1 MNNPIN
7 GVLNKA
13 VRRLTL
19 AHVNA
24 VDVAIYRK
32 LKSDPHIGQKT
43 IGGAVELGMD
53 DEADYQIDL
62 LGAAKML
69 HTERLSGSE
78 HAGEGFTY
86 ADGQI
91 LVNIEP
97 VIEGEFEVLKY
108 DRVYQILPNMTIAYQ
123 VLKVI
128 SPTSLPG
135 SRTTVYLLQP
145 LEQQIYEDG
154 DERY

>member
-1 MNNPIN
+1 MKNPIN
-7 GVLNKA
+7 AVLNRA
-13 VRRLTL
+13 VRQLTL
-19 AHVNA
+19 AHINA

-32 LKSDPHIGQKT
+32 AGKDAGNDPQT
-43 IGGAVELGMD
+43 IGGAMELGMD
-53 DEADYQIDL
+53 DEAEYQIDL

-69 HTERLSGSE
+69 HTERLPGSE

-97 VIEGEFEVLKY
+97 VIESEFEVQKY

-145 LEQQIYEDG
+145 LEQQIYSEG